1 MDHKTQS
8 RSAVGESIHYQ
19 IRALSFA
26 NLFQGVCWMFYP
38 AEDDPAYV
46 DNSPT
51 DQQYSVDWNQIQ
63 QSYQEVSHVDI
74 GTGTWPLHPNTASSH
89 LDTYQGVFQTAN

>member
-1 MDHKTQS
+1 
-8 RSAVGESIHYQ
+8 
-19 IRALSFA
+19 
-26 NLFQGVCWMFYP
+26 MFYP

-63 QSYQEVSHVDI
+63 QSYQEVSQIDS
-74 GTGTWPLHPNTASSH
+74 GTGTWPPHPSTASSH
-89 LDTYQGVFQTAN
+89 FDTYQGVFRIAN